1 MRVGKVIVASVVVV
15 GLAATTARATDRV
28 INLAATVPAF
38 CRING
43 SLTPGA
49 INQTIP
55 LNAAQDVDTTAI
67 NVNIGNVICNKA
79 SNVRL
84 MSNSG
89 ALIGPLGAAG
99 FQHYI
104 NYTASVAAPVAAN
117 VTANVATGL
126 ATLTLGTVVATAGPT
141 SSPNVSVTINPT
153 ANTLPLVASAP
164 GTYNDTLTVSIT
176 PQ

>member
-84 MSNSG
+84 TSSNG
-89 ALIGPLGAAG
+89 ALLGPIGAAG
-99 FQHYI
+99 FQNYI
-104 NYTASVAAPVAAN
+104 NYGASVAAPVAAS
-117 VTANVATGL
+117 VAANLITGT
-126 ATLTLGTVVATAGPT
+126 ATLTQGAQVATAGPT
-141 SSPNVSVTINPT
+141 SSPNVNVTITPT
-153 ANTLPLVASAP
+153 ANALPLVASAP
-164 GTYNDTLTVSIT
+164 GTYNDTLTISVT